1 MFNLTVKVKRIQQA
15 IVETENLLRNATK
28 YSVDLQ
34 DKALIE
40 EYRNHLV
47 HLQGILLN
55 EILA

>member
-1 MFNLTVKVKRIQQA
+1 MFNLTVKAKRIQQA
-15 IVETENLLRNATK
+15 IVETENLLKNATK

-40 EYRNHLV
+40 EYRNYLV
-47 HLQGILLN
+47 HLQGMLLN